1 MLKFPDGN
9 GCCLSKGSGILR
21 DPVAN
26 SWDERKSKWE
36 KIGERES
43 FGYSII
49 RVLMDTGFI
58 SEEEAFVFSSLVFAG
73 LQ

>member
-1 MLKFPDGN
+1 MGK
-9 GCCLSKGSGILR
+9 
-21 DPVAN
+21 
-26 SWDERKSKWE
+26 

-58 SEEEAFVFSSLVFAG
+58 SEEEAFVFNSLVFAG

>member
-1 MLKFPDGN
+1 MAMAVVSAKAVASSETQWQIAGMRENQN
-9 GCCLSKGSGILR
+9 GK
-21 DPVAN
+21 
-26 SWDERKSKWE
+26 

-58 SEEEAFVFSSLVFAG
+58 SEEEAFVFNSLVFAG